1 MKQNRITLKR
11 LKVAEFASQ
20 ETLCFA
26 ADVYFDGHLTARAHN
41 DGQGGMTF
49 VEHVNLGWFHAAI
62 AFVATLPAEVTDMPD
77 PKDPSGFF
85 TWKRKLEDVVD
96 TIASEMQDEKRIRAA
111 FNRSMKKVAFVL
123 NDSKGIPRLYTSTS
137 KLPTDSMAHRER
149 VINSFVVKNPKA
161 VILNRLSE
169 PEAFELFKQVAVQ

>member
-1 MKQNRITLKR
+1 MKQNRITLKK
-11 LKVAEFASQ
+11 LKVAEFASE

-26 ADVYFDGHLTARAHN
+26 ADVYYDGKLCAEARN

-49 VEHVNLGWFHAAI
+49 VQPTDHARFA
-62 AFVATLPAEVTDMPD
+62 AACEFVATLPEEVSTIEDKTSPN
-77 PKDPSGFF
+77 GFF
-85 TWKRKLEDVVD
+85 TYKMKIDDLVD
-96 TIASEMQDEKRIRAA
+96 HIASKTQDEKRIRAA
-111 FNRSMKKVAFVL
+111 FNRAMKKVAFVL
-123 NDSKGIPRLYTSTS
+123 KDSKGVPRLYTSTS

-169 PEAFELFKQVAVQ
+169 TEAFELFQQVAVQ